1 MNRSIEQTL
10 LSLLPTHNAELPQP
24 LVDLAGSLLAQ
35 SRHRASTLKSD
46 EEIARPYACAHLAC
60 DRLKI
65 SLNLPP
71 IHPRPPVPPR
81 IYKRLYNHLDN
92 ILPSSSTGVR
102 STSGRVRTPSAK
114 LRESGISPGGSSLPS
129 RATPNKDQSLAA
141 SRSPST
147 NKTGTPSKLGRPIG
161 SVPHKRSTTG
171 LPPWIRPSLGF
182 LCKVLDDS
190 KIGRTVVAG
199 MESIVMPH
207 GRTTSDEWVMGNLS
221 SLLGSLYLYIWGSVS
236 MPEGVDEA
244 RYVHVRK
251 EIVETLNKARRTI
264 SIKGVDE
271 GDAWEGWKEIH
282 AADIDNAALR
292 INRHGWLESDWA
304 KSIEDL
310 IQKDRE
316 DESGGEGND
325 DADNTQSGPAKR
337 ADIMFQDRYDFLS
350 EHKRK
355 EYAIWKD
362 GIIGRIQDLERGA
375 DAMEV
380 DS

>member
-1 MNRSIEQTL
+1 
-10 LSLLPTHNAELPQP
+10 
-24 LVDLAGSLLAQ
+24 
-35 SRHRASTLKSD
+35 
-46 EEIARPYACAHLAC
+46 
-60 DRLKI
+60 
-65 SLNLPP
+65 
-71 IHPRPPVPPR
+71 
-81 IYKRLYNHLDN
+81 
-92 ILPSSSTGVR
+92 
-102 STSGRVRTPSAK
+102 
-114 LRESGISPGGSSLPS
+114 
-129 RATPNKDQSLAA
+129 
-141 SRSPST
+141 
-147 NKTGTPSKLGRPIG
+147 
-161 SVPHKRSTTG
+161 
-171 LPPWIRPSLGF
+171 
-182 LCKVLDDS
+182 
-190 KIGRTVVAG
+190 
-199 MESIVMPH
+199 
-207 GRTTSDEWVMGNLS
+207 
-221 SLLGSLYLYIWGSVS
+221 

-244 RYVHVRK
+244 RYVHARK

-271 GDAWEGWKEIH
+271 DDAWEGWKEIH

-310 IQKDRE
+310 IQKDQE

-337 ADIMFQDRYDFLS
+337 ADTMFQDRYDFLS
-350 EHKRK
+350 ERKRK